1 MSVLIGL
8 LTTVLVLNCFF
19 LVLLILIQL
28 PKKESGSGLAFG
40 GGTLDMAL
48 GARAGNMLTEL
59 TKVSASLFLL
69 LCLVLAIIGNPGKDD
84 ISARLGANATPATTP
99 ATTPTSTPITT
110 PATVPATT
118 PAAASVEAEVTDKV
132 DDALAGAADNP
143 APQAPEAPLP
153 PAAPEKPAETPAAP
167 PEGGEKK

>member
-1 MSVLIGL
+1 MTLI

-48 GARAGNMLTEL
+48 GAGAGNVLTKL

-69 LCLVLAIIGNPGKDD
+69 LCLVLAVISGTGKRGL
-84 ISARLGANATPATTP
+84 SERLAGDGAQPPATPALT
-99 ATTPTSTPITT
+99 APIE
-110 PATVPATT
+110 
-118 PAAASVEAEVTDKV
+118 ASRKA
-132 DDALAGAADNP
+132 
-143 APQAPEAPLP
+143 
-153 PAAPEKPAETPAAP
+153 
-167 PEGGEKK
+167 

>member
-1 MSVLIGL
+1 MLTGI

-48 GARAGNMLTEL
+48 GAGAGNVLTKL

-69 LCLVLAIIGNPGKDD
+69 LCLVLAVIGGTDKGGL
-84 ISARLGANATPATTP
+84 SERLAGDGA
-99 ATTPTSTPITT
+99 
-110 PATVPATT
+110 
-118 PAAASVEAEVTDKV
+118 PAAATPPANLGLTAPAETTGK
-132 DDALAGAADNP
+132 AEGAAPSAP
-143 APQAPEAPLP
+143 APTPAPTAPEAATP
-153 PAAPEKPAETPAAP
+153 PAAVEKPAETPAAP
-167 PEGGEKK
+167 PKGEEKK

>member
-1 MSVLIGL
+1 MTLI

-48 GARAGNMLTEL
+48 GAGAGNVLTKL

-69 LCLVLAIIGNPGKDD
+69 LCLVLAVIGGTDKGGLSERLAGDGAPAAANPPANPALTAPAEATGKAEGAAP
-84 ISARLGANATPATTP
+84 SAPAATPA
-99 ATTPTSTPITT
+99 
-110 PATVPATT
+110 
-118 PAAASVEAEVTDKV
+118 PAAV
-132 DDALAGAADNP
+132 
-143 APQAPEAPLP
+143 
-153 PAAPEKPAETPAAP
+153 EKPAETSAAP
-167 PEGGEKK
+167 PKGEEKK

>member
-48 GARAGNMLTEL
+48 GAGAGNMRTKL
-59 TKVSASLFLL
+59 TKVSAALCLL
-69 LCLVLAIIGNPGKDD
+69 LCLVLAIIGEQFDVGNEICGAVVSIRHSED
-84 ISARLGANATPATTP
+84 IIAVWNRN
-99 ATTPTSTPITT
+99 
-110 PATVPATT
+110 
-118 PAAASVEAEVTDKV
+118 
-132 DDALAGAADNP
+132 ADNEG
-143 APQAPEAPLP
+143 ALHRIRD
-153 PAAPEKPAETPAAP
+153 TPVAVP
-167 PEGGEKK
+167 RNT

>member
-1 MSVLIGL
+1 MTVLIGI

-48 GARAGNMLTEL
+48 GAGAGNMLTKL

-69 LCLVLAIIGNPGKDD
+69 LCLVLAIIGNPDKDD
-84 ISARLGANATPATTP
+84 ISKRIAAQAKPATAPTTAPGTTP
-99 ATTPTSTPITT
+99 AGTT
-110 PATVPATT
+110 
-118 PAAASVEAEVTDKV
+118 AAAPVQAEVTGKV
-132 DDALAGAADNP
+132 DDALAGAADIST
-143 APQAPEAPLP
+143 PQP
-153 PAAPEKPAETPAAP
+153 PETPTP
-167 PEGGEKK
+167 PPDGAEKK